1 MNLKNSLQVLFS
13 FTLALLPIL
22 FTATSSFAEQPV
34 KLDEVVVTATR
45 IEESIEDVAQ
55 DVTVITKKQIE
66 YGSYQSVSEIIRNVA
81 ALNVIEYG
89 NRSSAATVSMRT
101 STAGQVL
108 VMIDGKRL
116 NKPGDGQ
123 VDLNSIFV
131 PLENIERIEVL
142 RGASSA
148 LYGADSMGGVI
159 NIITKIPDQPVTNLS
174 ASYGRFVT
182 KDISLSTS
190 RKIKNAGFYLSL
202 SKESSDGNRKNS
214 DYDATAVSTKL
225 TYAFTNDI
233 RADITLDY
241 NHKDAGSPGPVTW
254 LTPLASQEDENFL
267 AGIDVKIK
275 DTLLKLY
282 SHNARI
288 DYVNPGSENNTH
300 RNHILGLDLQHSLS
314 IGPSNLLTGGI
325 EILQED
331 INSSDNIND
340 ANSIGKHG
348 RTRKGIFLQ
357 NETSLAE
364 KAILTIGLRYDSI
377 ASEERFS
384 PKASVLIKLPWQTNL
399 SLSAGQGFRV
409 PEMNALFWPDTDWA
423 VGNPD
428 LKPEKSTEYE
438 INVQKFFGN
447 TGHIKVVGFEKRS
460 TDLIQWQA
468 PETNPF
474 KWSPVNVSK
483 ARIRGFE
490 TEGKL
495 HLDILDLGLSYTFM
509 DPEDRTTDDKIRFS
523 TRHQIKGSASVYPMK
538 GTTVSFEASYI
549 SRYVVRKG
557 DPGCYFLLDG
567 KISQKIKLPKGATEL
582 FITGKNILDR
592 DYQTT
597 KDYPMPPVQFLG
609 GISYSF

>member
-1 MNLKNSLQVLFS
+1 MNLKISLQVLFT
-13 FTLALLPIL
+13 FTLALLSTL
-22 FTATSSFAEQPV
+22 FTFSSTFAEQPV

-66 YGSYQSVSEIIRNVA
+66 SGSYQSISDIIRNVA

-89 NRSSAATVSMRT
+89 NRASASTVSMRT

-123 VDLNSIFV
+123 VDLNTVSV

-148 LYGADSMGGVI
+148 LYGADAMGGVI
-159 NIITKIPDQPVTNLS
+159 NIITKIPDQPVTNIS
-174 ASYGRFVT
+174 GSYGRFVT
-182 KDISLSTS
+182 KDIRLSTS
-190 RKIKNAGFYLSL
+190 QKIKNAGFYLSL
-202 SKESSDGNRKNS
+202 SKESSDGFRKNS
-214 DYDATAVSTKL
+214 DYDTAAVSTKL
-225 TYAFTNDI
+225 TYAFTKDI

-267 AGIDVKIK
+267 AGVDVKIR

-282 SHNARI
+282 SHNSRI
-288 DYVNPGSENNTH
+288 DYVNPGSEDNTH
-300 RNHILGLDLQHSLS
+300 RNHILGLDLQHSLA

-325 EILQED
+325 EILEED

-409 PEMNALFWPDTDWA
+409 PEMNALYWPDTDWA

-438 INVQKFFGN
+438 INIQKFFGN
-447 TGHIKVVGFEKRS
+447 TGIIKVVGFEKRAK
-460 TDLIQWQA
+460 DLIQWQ
-468 PETNPF
+468 EISSF

-495 HLDILDLGLSYTFM
+495 HLDILDLGLNYTFM
-509 DPEDRTTDDKIRFS
+509 DPEDRTADDKIRFS
-523 TRHQIKGSASVYPMK
+523 TRHQIKGFASVYPMK
-538 GTTVSFEASYI
+538 NTTVSFEASYI
-549 SRYVVRKG
+549 SRYVVNKG

-567 KISQKIKLPKGATEL
+567 KISQKIKLPKGTAEL

-597 KDYPMPPVQFLG
+597 KDYPMPPVGFSG

>member
-1 MNLKNSLQVLFS
+1 MNLKNSLHVLFT
-13 FTLALLPIL
+13 FTLALLSTL
-22 FTATSSFAEQPV
+22 FTFSSTFAEQPV

-66 YGSYQSVSEIIRNVA
+66 SGSYQSVSEIIRNVA

-89 NRSSAATVSMRT
+89 SRGSASTVSMRT

-123 VDLNSIFV
+123 VDLNTVSV

-148 LYGADSMGGVI
+148 LYGADAMGGVI

-190 RKIKNAGFYLSL
+190 KKIKNAGFYLSL
-202 SKESSDGNRKNS
+202 SKESSDGFRKNS
-214 DYDATAVSTKL
+214 DYDTAAVSTKL
-225 TYAFTNDI
+225 TYAFTKDI

-254 LTPLASQEDENFL
+254 LTPLASQEDETFL
-267 AGIDVKIK
+267 AGINVKIK

-288 DYVNPGSENNTH
+288 DYVNPGSEDNTH
-300 RNHILGLDLQHSLS
+300 RNHILGLDLQQSVS
-314 IGPSNLLTGGI
+314 IGSYNLLTGGI
-325 EILQED
+325 EIIEEK

-364 KAILTIGLRYDSI
+364 KAILTIGLRYDAI

-409 PEMNALFWPDTDWA
+409 PEMNALYWPDTDWA

-438 INVQKFFGN
+438 INMQKFFGN

-460 TDLIQWQA
+460 TDLIQWQ
-468 PETNPF
+468 EISPF

-495 HLDILDLGLSYTFM
+495 HFDVLDLGLSYTFM
-509 DPEDRTTDDKIRFS
+509 DPEDRTADDKIRFS

-538 GTTVSFEASYI
+538 DTTLSFEASYI

-567 KISQKIKLPKGATEL
+567 KISRKIKLPKGTTEL

-597 KDYPMPPVQFLG
+597 KDYPMPPVRFSG

>member
-1 MNLKNSLQVLFS
+1 MNLKNSLQVLFN
-13 FTLALLPIL
+13 FTLALFSTF
-22 FTATSSFAEQPV
+22 FTVSSTFAEQRV

-66 YGSYQSVSEIIRNVA
+66 SGSYQSISEIIRNVA

-108 VMIDGKRL
+108 VLMDGKRL

-123 VDLNSIFV
+123 VDLNAVSV
-131 PLENIERIEVL
+131 PLENIERVEIL

-148 LYGADSMGGVI
+148 LYGADAMGGVI
-159 NIITKIPDQPVTNLS
+159 NIITKIPDQPVTNFS

-190 RKIKNAGFYLSL
+190 RKINNAGFYLSL
-202 SKESSDGNRKNS
+202 SKESSDGFRKNS
-214 DYDATAVSTKL
+214 DYDAAAVSTKL
-225 TYAFTNDI
+225 TYAFTKDI

-254 LTPLASQEDENFL
+254 PSPLASQEDENLL
-267 AGIDVKIK
+267 AGIDVKIR

-325 EILQED
+325 EILEED
-331 INSSDNIND
+331 VNSSDNIND
-340 ANSIGKHG
+340 ADSIGKHS

-377 ASEERFS
+377 ASLDKFS

-409 PEMNALFWPDTDWA
+409 PEMNALYWPDTDWA

-447 TGHIKVVGFEKRS
+447 TGHIKIVGFEKRAN
-460 TDLIQWQA
+460 DLIQWQ
-468 PETNPF
+468 EISPF

-495 HLDILDLGLSYTFM
+495 HLDVLDLGLSYTFM
-509 DPEDRTTDDKIRFS
+509 DPEDRTADEKIRFS

-538 GTTVSFEASYI
+538 NTAVSFETSYI

-567 KISQKIKLPKGATEL
+567 KISRKIKLPKGTTEL

-597 KDYPMPPVQFLG
+597 KDYPMPPVQFSG

>member
-13 FTLALLPIL
+13 FTLVLLPIL
-22 FTATSSFAEQPV
+22 FTFSLTFAEQPV

-55 DVTVITKKQIE
+55 DVTVITNKQIE
-66 YGSYQSVSEIIRNVA
+66 YGSYQSISDIIRNVA

-89 NRSSAATVSMRT
+89 NRASASTVSMRT

-108 VMIDGKRL
+108 IMVDGKRL

-123 VDLNSIFV
+123 VDLNTVSV

-148 LYGADSMGGVI
+148 LYGADAMGGVI

-174 ASYGRFVT
+174 SSYGRFVT

-190 RKIKNAGFYLSL
+190 RKINNAGFYLSL
-202 SKESSDGNRKNS
+202 SKESSDGFRKNS
-214 DYDATAVSTKL
+214 DYDAAAVSTKL
-225 TYAFTNDI
+225 TYAFTKDI
-233 RADITLDY
+233 RAGITLDY

-254 LTPLASQEDENFL
+254 LTPLASQKDENFL

-288 DYVNPGSENNTH
+288 DYVNPGSESNTH

-325 EILQED
+325 EMLQED
-331 INSSDNIND
+331 INSSDDIND

-348 RTRKGIFLQ
+348 RTRKGIFFQ

-384 PKASVLIKLPWQTNL
+384 PKLSVLIKLPWKTYL

-409 PEMNALFWPDTDWA
+409 PEMNALYWPDTDWA

-438 INVQKFFGN
+438 INMQKFFDNKGF
-447 TGHIKVVGFEKRS
+447 IKIIVFDKRAN
-460 TDLIQWQA
+460 DLIQWQ
-468 PETNPF
+468 EISPF

-495 HLDILDLGLSYTFM
+495 HLDVFDLGLSYTFM

-523 TRHQIKGSASVYPMK
+523 TRHQIKGSASVYPIK
-538 GTTVSFEASYI
+538 DTTVSFEASYI
-549 SRYVVRKG
+549 SRYIVRKG

-567 KISQKIKLPKGATEL
+567 KISRKIKLPKGTTEL
-582 FITGKNILDR
+582 FVTGKNILDR
-592 DYQTT
+592 DYQTI
-597 KDYPMPPVQFLG
+597 KDYPMPPVQFSG

>member
-1 MNLKNSLQVLFS
+1 MNLKNSLQVLFT
-13 FTLALLPIL
+13 FTLALLSTL
-22 FTATSSFAEQPV
+22 FTFSSTFAEQPV

-66 YGSYQSVSEIIRNVA
+66 SGSYQGISEIIRNVA

-89 NRSSAATVSMRT
+89 NRGGAATVSMRT

-108 VMIDGKRL
+108 VMIDGKCL

-123 VDLNSIFV
+123 VDLNTVSV
-131 PLENIERIEVL
+131 PLENIERIEIL

-148 LYGADSMGGVI
+148 LYGADAMGGVI

-190 RKIKNAGFYLSL
+190 RKINNAGFYLSL
-202 SKESSDGNRKNS
+202 SKESSDGSRKNS
-214 DYDATAVSTKL
+214 DYDAAAVNTKL
-225 TYAFTNDI
+225 TYAFTKDI

-288 DYVNPGSENNTH
+288 DYVNPGSEDNTH

-314 IGPSNLLTGGI
+314 IGSSNLLTGGI

-377 ASEERFS
+377 ASWDRFS
-384 PKASVLIKLPWQTNL
+384 PKASLLIKLPWQTNL

-409 PEMNALFWPDTDWA
+409 PEMNALYWPDTDWA

-460 TDLIQWQA
+460 TDLIQWQ
-468 PETNPF
+468 EISPF

-495 HLDILDLGLSYTFM
+495 HLDVFDLGLNYTFI
-509 DPEDRTTDDKIRFS
+509 DPEDRTADDKIRFS

-538 GTTVSFEASYI
+538 DTTVSFEASYI

-567 KISQKIKLPKGATEL
+567 KISRKIKLPKGTTEL

-597 KDYPMPPVQFLG
+597 KDYPMPPVRFSG